1 MYAKYGDTVEFFM
14 VYIKEAHP
22 TDGRV
27 SQANVREKIL
37 IKQPTSLTQREDVAT
52 KMCSILKIKLPPLV
66 DTIDDK
72 TNNAYSASPDR
83 LYLVGVDGKVV
94 YKGDKGPRGF
104 DAKELEREIAK
115 IANKAGDS

>member
-1 MYAKYGDTVEFFM
+1 MYEKYGDEVAFFM

-22 TDGRV
+22 TDGRQ
-27 SQANVREKIL
+27 SQANVREQIL
-37 IKQPTSLTQREDVAT
+37 IKQPKSLEERKEVAE

-72 TNNAYSASPDR
+72 TNKAYAASPDR

-94 YKGDKGPRGF
+94 YKGDRGPRGF
-104 DAKELEREIAK
+104 DARELRDAIAK
-115 IANKAGDS
+115 LVD